1 MERFSL
7 KDLPF
12 SHFAKETPSVS
23 FPVSIL
29 PQMMGSMSWGGGGE
43 GGMEGGRLAAKI
55 ALLLTAVVLTFN
67 LGKIGGLGK
76 PIFVL

>member
-29 PQMMGSMSWGGGGE
+29 PQMMGSMSWG
-43 GGMEGGRLAAKI
+43 EGGREGGRGDDWQQR
-55 ALLLTAVVLTFN
+55 LLCC
-67 LGKIGGLGK
+67 
-76 PIFVL
+76 